1 VACIQ
6 NSGVYAVVPLIPLP
20 QLAGSV
26 NDCMWHHSKHFKTL
40 CGVLQII
47 NTGVRSF
54 VRCDNKSLE
63 CAFRLAQEVSLTAV
77 IDVTLGQY
85 CRLSGFSNM
94 MYDAPPTCLLCIAVA
109 VFTL

>member
-1 VACIQ
+1 
-6 NSGVYAVVPLIPLP
+6 
-20 QLAGSV
+20 
-26 NDCMWHHSKHFKTL
+26 MWHQNVRLTVRSKHAKTL

-63 CAFRLAQEVSLTAV
+63 CAFRLAQEVSLTTV

-85 CRLSGFSNM
+85 CRLSRFSNIM
-94 MYDAPPTCLLCIAVA
+94 HDVPTFLLCIAVA
-109 VFTL
+109 MFNLVDGNCTTQHHL

>member
-1 VACIQ
+1 MALECQVT
-6 NSGVYAVVPLIPLP
+6 V
-20 QLAGSV
+20 
-26 NDCMWHHSKHFKTL
+26 HSKHVKTL

-85 CRLSGFSNM
+85 CRLSGFSNI
-94 MYDAPPTCLLCIAVA
+94 MYDFSVLLTVHHAMILGNCPT
-109 VFTL
+109 

>member
-1 VACIQ
+1 MTV
-6 NSGVYAVVPLIPLP
+6 
-20 QLAGSV
+20 
-26 NDCMWHHSKHFKTL
+26 HSKHAKTL

-77 IDVTLGQY
+77 IDVTLGQC
-85 CRLSGFSNM
+85 CRLSGFSNI
-94 MYDAPPTCLLCIAVA
+94 MYDVPTFLLCFAVA
-109 VFTL
+109 MFTL

>member
-1 VACIQ
+1 MTV
-6 NSGVYAVVPLIPLP
+6 
-20 QLAGSV
+20 
-26 NDCMWHHSKHFKTL
+26 HSKHAKTL

-85 CRLSGFSNM
+85 CRLSVFSNM
-94 MYDAPPTCLLCIAVA
+94 YDVPTFLLCIAVA

>member
-1 VACIQ
+1 MTVQ
-6 NSGVYAVVPLIPLP
+6 
-20 QLAGSV
+20 
-26 NDCMWHHSKHFKTL
+26 SKHAKTL

-63 CAFRLAQEVSLTAV
+63 CAFRLAQEVSLTTV

-85 CRLSGFSNM
+85 CRLAGFSTI
-94 MYDAPPTCLLCIAVA
+94 MYNVPTFLLCVA
-109 VFTL
+109 AAMFTL

>member
-1 VACIQ
+1 MTVHI
-6 NSGVYAVVPLIPLP
+6 
-20 QLAGSV
+20 
-26 NDCMWHHSKHFKTL
+26 KHAKTL
-40 CGVLQII
+40 CGMLQII

-85 CRLSGFSNM
+85 CRLSGFGNI
-94 MYDAPPTCLLCIAVA
+94 MYDVATFLLCIAVA
-109 VFTL
+109 MVTF

>member
-1 VACIQ
+1 MNVC
-6 NSGVYAVVPLIPLP
+6 N
-20 QLAGSV
+20 
-26 NDCMWHHSKHFKTL
+26 KHAKTL

-77 IDVTLGQY
+77 IDVTSGQY
-85 CRLSGFSNM
+85 GKLSGFSNI
-94 MYDAPPTCLLCIAVA
+94 MYDVPTFLLCTAVA
-109 VFTL
+109 MFTL